1 LGQGNRQKS
10 PPSFKYCKIL
20 WHLSSPKQGENGG
33 QAPLLYN
40 CRVDAA
46 DLSPVPESART
57 QPALDLFL
65 IFVAANVVATTMQTG
80 AALGSRYSGNA
91 AIGIAMAGAVFGAA
105 LVAILAPIGSRS
117 GLPSMIAARSALGYR
132 GAQIVSGLLYLT
144 NFAWIAVN
152 NQIAASACAQV
163 LGGPGSARIWAA
175 VLGVAAT
182 AVVVRGPRAVG
193 YADRI
198 AVPIM
203 AIAGSV
209 LTYAAFTISSPGL
222 PAAPA
227 QPAQPA
233 PSILWGLDVV
243 IGYQVSWLLMFAD
256 YSRYTRSGRAAA
268 TAVFA
273 GLALPALWLL
283 PVGWTL
289 ARLAGSDDPGAMLAA
304 AGVGWWTAAL
314 ITLASVTT
322 NFVNIYL
329 SSLAWRTLVP
339 SSTGAGS
346 VWTIGLVGTALGLI
360 STGWLTQFAELMVL
374 LGSVLV
380 PVGGVFIAHFV
391 ILKRPID
398 VGRVYDVT
406 RLPAF
411 SIAGMIAWVAGFLVY
426 KAAASIGATLP
437 SLATA
442 MIVYALLDKAGLGLR
457 DRVVTQNSH

>member
-1 LGQGNRQKS
+1 M
-10 PPSFKYCKIL
+10 
-20 WHLSSPKQGENGG
+20 
-33 QAPLLYN
+33 
-40 CRVDAA
+40 DAA
-46 DLSPVPESART
+46 ELSPIPEAART
-57 QPALDLFL
+57 QPPLDLFL

-105 LVAILAPIGSRS
+105 LVAVLAPVGSRT
-117 GLPSMIAARSALGYR
+117 GLPSMIAARAALGYR

-163 LGGPGSARIWAA
+163 LGGPGSARVWAA
-175 VLGVAAT
+175 LLGVAAT
-182 AVVVRGPRAVG
+182 VVVVRGPRAVG

-203 AIAGSV
+203 AIAGGV
-209 LTYAAFTISSPGL
+209 LTYAAFTISSPAF
-222 PAAPA
+222 PAPPA
-227 QPAQPA
+227 SPA
-233 PSILWGLDVV
+233 PSVFWGLDVV

-256 YSRYTRSGRAAA
+256 YSRYTRSGRAAG

-289 ARLAGSDDPGAMLAA
+289 SRIAGSDDPGAMLAA

-314 ITLASVTT
+314 IALASVTT

-339 SSTGAGS
+339 SSTGTGS
-346 VWTIGLVGTALGLI
+346 VWTIGLLGTALGLI

-391 ILKRPID
+391 VLKKPVD
-398 VGRVYDVT
+398 VVRIYDVAA
-406 RLPAF
+406 LPAF
-411 SIAGMIAWVAGFLVY
+411 NAAGMIAWLAGFLVY
-426 KAAASIGATLP
+426 RVAAPIGATLP
-437 SLATA
+437 ALAA
-442 MIVYALLDKAGLGLR
+442 SIVAY
-457 DRVVTQNSH
+457 VVIRKFRPASEDSSR

>member
-1 LGQGNRQKS
+1 M
-10 PPSFKYCKIL
+10 
-20 WHLSSPKQGENGG
+20 
-33 QAPLLYN
+33 
-40 CRVDAA
+40 DAA
-46 DLSPVPESART
+46 ELSPVPEAART
-57 QPALDLFL
+57 QPPLDLFL

-105 LVAILAPIGSRS
+105 LVAVLAPVGSRT
-117 GLPSMIAARSALGYR
+117 GLPSMIAARAALGYR

-152 NQIAASACAQV
+152 NQIAASAVAQV
-163 LGGPGSARIWAA
+163 AGGPDSARIWAA
-175 VLGVAAT
+175 VLGIAAT
-182 AVVVRGPRAVG
+182 AVVARGPRAVG
-193 YADRI
+193 HADRI

-203 AIAGSV
+203 AIAGGV
-209 LTYAAFTISSPGL
+209 LTYAAFTHA

-227 QPAQPA
+227 APYAPNAQYAPYA

-256 YSRYTRSGRAAA
+256 YSRYTRSGRAAG
-268 TAVFA
+268 TAVLA

-289 ARLAGSDDPGAMLAA
+289 SRIAGSDDPGAMLAA

-314 ITLASVTT
+314 IALASVTT

-339 SSTGAGS
+339 SSTGTGS
-346 VWTIGLVGTALGLI
+346 VWTIGLLGTALGLI

-391 ILKRPID
+391 VLKQPID
-398 VGRVYDVT
+398 VVRIYDIAA
-406 RLPAF
+406 LPAF
-411 SIAGMIAWVAGFLVY
+411 NAAGMLAWLAGFLVY
-426 KAAASIGATLP
+426 KAAAPIGATLP
-437 SLATA
+437 ALAA
-442 MIVYALLDKAGLGLR
+442 SMLVYIAIRRLR
-457 DRVVTQNSH
+457 PASADWSR